1 MLCSS
6 ESSYMIRNDRFLIKR
21 WLNWLKAECRYNP
34 PKFMVDCSLLQCE
47 AIQAVFPRA
56 SVYFCHFHVAKLWG
70 SYVRKYCK
78 ERDWERMNQLLKEL
92 RKAKSPEELERS
104 WEGFKIEF
112 GLSDPKKRF
121 INYMEKHWMAIKE
134 RPKWVLYVREDYQHI
149 DTNNL
154 LECWFRTLKRYHLE
168 DRKLRAD
175 FVIHKL
181 QGAIDDDFRVQY
193 IKVKHGVQHVK
204 LSKWEKESQARAARL
219 DLEEARSM
227 VNKGKNGNFMVKSF
241 TGSGEEYTVTVDVE
255 RYLLRSCSCPDYVK
269 QKMPCKHMY
278 LVQRV
283 YQGLTLEQHNGPT
296 HTKPARAQETT
307 DVDSK
312 IALPPESIISPH
324 LLRQLEAER
333 AKEREQRK
341 RKTEEVTAQ
350 AFENCESESQD
361 LWKRLGRVV
370 YGNRKKQCTLKDMQ
384 GTVEALKE
392 VVRKAEGLT
401 D

>member
-1 MLCSS
+1 
-6 ESSYMIRNDRFLIKR
+6 
-21 WLNWLKAECRYNP
+21 
-34 PKFMVDCSLLQCE
+34 MVDCSLLQCE
-47 AIQAVFPRA
+47 AIQAVFPRV
-56 SVYFCHFHVAKLWG
+56 SDYFCHFHVAKLWG
-70 SYVRKYCK
+70 SYARRYCK
-78 ERDWERMNQLLKEL
+78 EKDWERMNQFLKEL
-92 RKAKSPEELERS
+92 RKAISN
-104 WEGFKIEF
+104 
-112 GLSDPKKRF
+112 SDSLTPKKRF

-134 RPKWVLYVREDYQHI
+134 RPKWVLYMREDYQHI

-204 LSKWEKESQARAARL
+204 LSKWRKKDKQGLRGWILRKQKAWSTRARTT
-219 DLEEARSM
+219 M
-227 VNKGKNGNFMVKSF
+227 YFMVKSF
-241 TGSGEEYTVTVDVE
+241 TGSGEEYTVTVEVE

-283 YQGLTLEQHNGPT
+283 YQGLTLEQHNGPA